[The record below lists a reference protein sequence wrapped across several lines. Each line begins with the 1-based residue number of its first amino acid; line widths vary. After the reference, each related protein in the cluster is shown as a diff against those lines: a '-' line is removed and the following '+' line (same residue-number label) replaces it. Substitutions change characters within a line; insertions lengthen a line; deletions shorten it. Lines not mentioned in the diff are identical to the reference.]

1 MFASQRVT
9 RFAATGLGLAA
20 LSTAATASA
29 VTSPDDDFLAAISET
44 KASPTTRRGWLSRM
58 PSTCAAP
65 STTVPIRSTSATRS

>member
-1 MFASQRVT
+1 MFASHGVT

-29 VTSPDDDFLAAISET
+29 VTSPDDDFGARSAT
-44 KASPTTRRGWLSRM
+44 KPSPTTRRGWLSRM

-65 STTVPIRSTSATRS
+65 STTVPIRST